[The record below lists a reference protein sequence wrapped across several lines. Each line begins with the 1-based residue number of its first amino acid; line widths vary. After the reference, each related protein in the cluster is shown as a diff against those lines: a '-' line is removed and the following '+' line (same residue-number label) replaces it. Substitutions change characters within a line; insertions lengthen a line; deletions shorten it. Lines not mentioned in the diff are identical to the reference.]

1 MNLASA
7 SAALGYRPQL
17 DALRAAAVATVLLW
31 HFGSR
36 PAAIRALA
44 VSAGVRLFFVLSG
57 FLITSI
63 LLHARDTRDSQ
74 TSIGAAAGR
83 FYLRRGLRVAPV
95 YYATLLIAFTAGVP
109 AVRDAWAWH
118 AAYLSNV
125 FFALR
130 GQWDGPA
137 SHLWSLAVEEQFYLL
152 WPWLVLCL
160 APRRFR
166 HLTIAAVLVA
176 PVLRLVATL
185 QGYPAT
191 DLLLTG
197 CLDSL
202 GCGALLAVWRHE
214 GTWPANQKWLT
225 MAAACASVSLAIL
238 LVVQWTTTTALL
250 ALQPTLISIVLTW
263 IVAGAVRGFHGP
275 AGRWLEWR
283 PLLYIGK
290 VSYGIY
296 LFHNFMPTTLSYIE
310 RLGAPVVPGPG
321 RVVVLVGL
329 TIACASLSWTFFER
343 PINLLRPAGE
353 PAIIPV
359 LISQPAV
366 AL

>member
-1 MNLASA
+1 MNRASA
-7 SAALGYRPQL
+7 PAALGYRPQL

-36 PAAIRALA
+36 PTPIRAFA

-63 LLHARDTRDSQ
+63 LLHARDTRDGQ
-74 TSIGAAAGR
+74 THAGAAARR

-95 YYATLLIAFTAGVP
+95 YYATLLIALAAGVP
-109 AVRDAWAWH
+109 AVRNALAWH

-125 FFALR
+125 LFALR
-130 GQWDGPA
+130 GQWDGPT
-137 SHLWSLAVEEQFYLL
+137 SHFWSLAVEEQFYLL

-176 PVLRLVATL
+176 PALRLVATL
-185 QGYPAT
+185 QGYAAT
-191 DLLLTG
+191 DLLLIG

-202 GCGALLAVWRHE
+202 GCGALLAVCRHE

-225 MAAACASVSLAIL
+225 VAAACASVSLAVL
-238 LVVQWTTTTALL
+238 LAQRTTTTALP
-250 ALQPTLISIVLTW
+250 ALQPTLLSIVLTW
-263 IVAGAVRGFHGP
+263 VVAGAVRGFSGP
-275 AGRWLEWR
+275 AGKCLEWR

-296 LFHNFMPTTLSYIE
+296 LFHNFMPSTLSYVE

-321 RVVVLVGL
+321 RVVVLVGM

-343 PINLLRPAGE
+343 PINQLRPALE
-353 PAIIPV
+353 PAMVPV
-359 LISQPAV
+359 LIRQPAV